1 MSEDNSKQLNLKV
14 IPNAARSEIT
24 GYKDGILLVKIAAA
38 PIKGKANRELV
49 ALLSRMLGVSK
60 SAITIIKGQMS
71 RNKVV
76 SVEGL
81 NRKEITERL
90 ST

>member
-1 MSEDNSKQLNLKV
+1 MSENDNNYLNLKV
-14 IPNAARSEIT
+14 TTNAVRSEIT
-24 GYKDGILLVKIAAA
+24 GYKGEVLCIKIAAV
-38 PIKGKANRELV
+38 PVKGRANRELV
-49 ALLSRMLGVSK
+49 NVLSQALGVSK
-60 SAITIIKGQMS
+60 SAITIIKGQMN